1 MATIKGQNLRLF
13 MENGS
18 GQMSA
23 IAAAQQCQL
32 SLRLEVKQTSTK
44 DDTDDFAKNIAL
56 KLSWSVSANGVV
68 TVDPDRN
75 DPASLMNRIGQ
86 TVRVELATASGD
98 QNSDM
103 GEQLLAGD
111 AIISDVQIQANN
123 EDESTYSIQLTGKK
137 NMLTDIRLIVTSDD
151 HYIRT
156 ADGNLVAAVH
166 EEV

>member
-1 MATIKGQNLRLF
+1 MATIKGQNLRIFL
-13 MENGS
+13 NNVV
-18 GQMSA
+18 

-32 SLRLEVKQTSTK
+32 SVRLDVKPISTK

-68 TVDPDRN
+68 TIDPDRN
-75 DPASLMNRIGQ
+75 DTASLMNRIGQ

-103 GEQLLAGD
+103 GEQMLAGD

-123 EDESTYSIQLTGKK
+123 EEESTYTVQLTGKK
-137 NMLTDIRLIVTSDD
+137 NMLTDIRLLVTADD
-151 HYIRT
+151 HYVRT
-156 ADGNLVAAVH
+156 SDGNLVAAPH
-166 EEV
+166 EPE